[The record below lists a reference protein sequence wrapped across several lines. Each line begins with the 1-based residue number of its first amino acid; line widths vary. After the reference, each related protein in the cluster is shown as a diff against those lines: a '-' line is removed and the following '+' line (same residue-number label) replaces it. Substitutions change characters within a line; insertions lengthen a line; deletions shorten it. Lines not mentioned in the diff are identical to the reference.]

1 VSSDSAESSS
11 AYWYRDES
19 RKRSVRV
26 LESVRL
32 YRAAEAA
39 MRRRTQ
45 VSMGMGEND
54 LLALRFLIR
63 NTRQGKLVSPKD
75 ISSYLGI
82 SSASTSVLLDR
93 LEKSGHLTRPPSPFD
108 RRGLI
113 IQPTTSSDEEVRH
126 TLGEMHERM
135 IEVANRLD
143 ETEAAAVIRFLEG
156 MRDAVDQIDSPT
168 N

>member
-1 VSSDSAESSS
+1 MSNDSAESSS
-11 AYWYRDES
+11 AYWYRDED

-45 VSMGMGEND
+45 ASMGMGEND

-63 NTRQGKLVSPKD
+63 NTQQGKLISPKD
-75 ISSYLGI
+75 ISTYLGI

-93 LEKSGHLTRPPSPFD
+93 LERSGHLTRSPSPFD

-113 IQPTTSSDEEVRH
+113 IQPTVASDDEVRH
-126 TLGEMHERM
+126 TLGDMHERM
-135 IEVANRLD
+135 IAVAGTLD
-143 ETEAAAVIRFLEG
+143 DTEAATVVRFLEG
-156 MRDAVDQIDSPT
+156 MREAVDQIDAPSA
-168 N
+168 

>member
-1 VSSDSAESSS
+1 MSSDSAESSS
-11 AYWYRDES
+11 AYWYRDET
-19 RKRSVRV
+19 RARSVRV

-45 VSMGMGEND
+45 ASMGMGEND

-63 NTRQGKLVSPKD
+63 NNQRGKLVSPKD
-75 ISSYLGI
+75 IATYLGI

-93 LEKSGHLTRPPSPFD
+93 LEKSGHLTRSPSPFD

-113 IQPTTSSDEEVRH
+113 ILPTTASDEEVRH

-135 IEVANRLD
+135 IEVANTLD
-143 ETEAAAVIRFLEG
+143 EAEAASVIRFLEG
-156 MRDAVDQIDSPT
+156 MRDAVDQIDVST
-168 N
+168 D